1 MQNRGMT
8 STSIIVYGIPACDTV
23 KKARAWLLAHGIAH
37 EFHDFKKQGVPPAAL
52 DAWLQSA
59 GWQRLLNT
67 RGTTWRKLGDDI
79 KAAVQDQA
87 SARAL
92 MLAQSSVIKR
102 PVVQWR
108 DGAVTVGFD
117 EASWLT
123 RIA

>member
-1 MQNRGMT
+1 MT
-8 STSIIVYGIPACDTV
+8 STSITVYGIPACDTV
-23 KKARAWLLAHGIAH
+23 KKARAWLLAHGIAY
-37 EFHDFKKQGVPPAAL
+37 EFHDFKKQGVPQAAL

-59 GWQRLLNT
+59 GWERLLNT
-67 RGTTWRKLGDDI
+67 RGTTWRQLGDDI
-79 KAAVQDQA
+79 KAAVHDQA

-117 EASWLT
+117 EATWLT